1 MQVPIRKAGEY
12 SDLSL
17 DPKMTE
23 AKFLELKTDLQKLT
37 EVHRPKWIKEMRIAA
52 SDGDFSENASY
63 QIAKAKLRGVNQKI
77 TDLEKLLAKVE
88 IIHLDTNKSVVQV
101 GSVVTIENGGKQSTY
116 QILGSVETNPA
127 QGIISLHSPLGQA
140 LLGQNL
146 GAVVLVNDREYQIV
160 KIA

>member
-23 AKFLELKTDLQKLT
+23 AKFLELKTDLQKLK

-101 GSVVTIENGGKQSTY
+101 GSVVTVENEDKQSTY

-140 LLGQNL
+140 LLGQIL
-146 GAVVLVNDREYQIV
+146 GKIVLVNGREYKIV

>member
-1 MQVPIRKAGEY
+1 MRVPIRKTGEY

-23 AKFLELKTDLQKLT
+23 AKFLELKTDLQKLK

-88 IIHLDTNKSVVQV
+88 IIHLDTDKSVVQV
-101 GSVVTIENGGKQSTY
+101 GSVVTVESEDKQSVY

-140 LLGQNL
+140 LLGQIL
-146 GAVVLVNDREYQIV
+146 GKIVLVNGREYKIV
-160 KIA
+160 KIS